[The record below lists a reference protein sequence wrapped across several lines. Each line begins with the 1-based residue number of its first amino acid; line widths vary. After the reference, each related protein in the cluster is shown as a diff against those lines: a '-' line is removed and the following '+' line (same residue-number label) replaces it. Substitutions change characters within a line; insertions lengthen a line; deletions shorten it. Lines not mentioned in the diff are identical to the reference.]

1 MLVEGEGIYECP
13 EQNDKFVVGP
23 GQVIYIPVGCPHTFV
38 PLADCKSVSL
48 LTKPWDQCAEPIT
61 SYP

>member
-1 MLVEGEGIYECP
+1 MLVEGEGIYLCP

-23 GQVIYIPVGCPHTFV
+23 GQVIYIPANCPHTFV
-38 PLADCKSVSL
+38 PLTDCKSVSL
-48 LTKPWDQCAEPIT
+48 LTKTWDQCDEPIT